1 MIEKKFGEFICDS
14 CGKPTPV
21 SFAIYN
27 PSEFRINTLALCRD
41 CSNKFAEDVI
51 DSLRKKLS
59 KTHKTIEKQAKEKR
73 RLKKKVTQMN
83 RKSHNHKEV
92 ITNLYKE
99 LSNEKVD

>member
-1 MIEKKFGEFICDS
+1 MIEKTFREFICDS

-27 PSEFRINTLALCRD
+27 PAGFRINTLNLCRD

-51 DSLRKKLS
+51 DSLKKKLL
-59 KTHKTIEKQAKEKR
+59 KTHETIEKQAKVKR
-73 RLKKKVTQMN
+73 SLKKKVTQMN

-92 ITNLYKE
+92 ITNLYRGKN
-99 LSNEKVD
+99 NER